1 MKEDKGILQLKNGW
15 VQDRIA
21 ENEGSKLPA
30 KRLNVLLSELLS
42 HVETNI
48 YETYYGLNCV
58 PPKDAEVPIPSTT
71 G

>member
-21 ENEGSKLPA
+21 EKERTKLPV

-42 HVETNI
+42 HVETKI
-48 YETYYGLNCV
+48 HETYYGLNFV
-58 PPKDAEVPIPSTT
+58 PPKDAEVRIPSTS